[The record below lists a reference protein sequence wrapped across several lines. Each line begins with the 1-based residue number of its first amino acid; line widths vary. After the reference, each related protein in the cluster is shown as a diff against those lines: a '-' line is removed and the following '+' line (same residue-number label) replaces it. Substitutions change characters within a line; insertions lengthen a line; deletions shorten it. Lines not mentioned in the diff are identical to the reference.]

1 VGGARGAVA
10 VMSET
15 ADALEVI
22 GMLGYSADMRE
33 RYRHLSLA
41 SAFPLTDAA
50 REGRAL
56 YFSDTEARTTRYPHL
71 RALMEENGTGAMAS
85 IPLLVGGRAIGV
97 IGINWRDDH
106 HFAPEETLFLESLA
120 HQCAQS
126 LERARLYEDERH
138 ARTEAE
144 AANRA
149 KSDFLAAMSHELRTP
164 LNGIA
169 GYVDLLEMGVRG
181 EVTPPQR
188 ADLERIRANAQHLT
202 VLIDDVLSFA
212 RLEAGKLEVD
222 YVAVPVDETLRAV
235 HPLVL
240 PQLQTQGVRFTYE
253 PCPPEL
259 CAMGD
264 AERIVQICVN
274 LLTNAAKATS
284 AGGEVRLSCREQ
296 TDHVLVQVQ
305 DTGSGI
311 PAEKIEAIF
320 SPFTQLGRSL
330 KAPRAGAGL
339 GLSIARGLALAM
351 GGTLTV
357 ESTVGVGSTFTL
369 SLRRAG
375 RA

>member
-1 VGGARGAVA
+1 
-10 VMSET
+10 M
-15 ADALEVI
+15 
-22 GMLGYSADMRE
+22 
-33 RYRHLSLA
+33 
-41 SAFPLTDAA
+41 
-50 REGRAL
+50 
-56 YFSDTEARTTRYPHL
+56 
-71 RALMEENGTGAMAS
+71 
-85 IPLLVGGRAIGV
+85 
-97 IGINWRDDH
+97 
-106 HFAPEETLFLESLA
+106 
-120 HQCAQS
+120 
-126 LERARLYEDERH
+126 
-138 ARTEAE
+138 
-144 AANRA
+144 
-149 KSDFLAAMSHELRTP
+149 
-164 LNGIA
+164 
-169 GYVDLLEMGVRG
+169 
-181 EVTPPQR
+181 
-188 ADLERIRANAQHLT
+188 
-202 VLIDDVLSFA
+202 
-212 RLEAGKLEVD
+212 
-222 YVAVPVDETLRAV
+222 
-235 HPLVL
+235 
-240 PQLQTQGVRFTYE
+240 YE